1 MIDLIHVSM
10 ASEANRKREGGGGG
24 GWLQDLSEIL
34 TGKKKKKG
42 FRSWLVSNIEL
53 KVGGPVPLAPAS
65 PRFRCV

>member
-1 MIDLIHVSM
+1 MYQWR
-10 ASEANRKREGGGGG
+10 RKRIESGKVGGGGW

>member
-1 MIDLIHVSM
+1 M

-34 TGKKKKKG
+34 TGKKKKISV
-42 FRSWLVSNIEL
+42 SWLVSNIEL

>member
-34 TGKKKKKG
+34 TGQKKK
-42 FRSWLVSNIEL
+42 RISVMVS
-53 KVGGPVPLAPAS
+53 V
-65 PRFRCV
+65 